1 MSRYRFIRQYSAHYP
16 VRQLCHVLAVSP
28 SAYYA
33 WSERQRQPAPAATV
47 EQLVVRT
54 FHLHA
59 GRYGT
64 RRLQKE
70 LAAHGLGRQR
80 LATILRRQGLRARQ
94 PRAFVPQTTRSNHGQ
109 RVAPNRL
116 RERPAPTGPD
126 QVWVGDIT
134 YLPRQGGGCFYLA
147 TWLDR
152 CTRRVVGWHVLAS
165 MPAEL
170 VSEALRRALVVRKPA
185 AGLVVHSDQGSQYTS
200 DSFNRL
206 LTRHPALASM
216 SRKGNCYDNAH
227 AESFWSRLKTE
238 LLAGGSFPD
247 LKTARL
253 KLNEYV
259 AYYNLQRRH
268 SALDYHSPVDYE
280 ALLNKTQFCPA

>member
-185 AGLVVHSDQGSQYTS
+185 AGLVVHSDRGSQYNLGQLQPPAHPAPGPGQHEPQEQLLRQCPCGILLEPAQNGAARGWQLPGSQNGPPETQRVR
-200 DSFNRL
+200 RL
-206 LTRHPALASM
+206 LQPPATPL
-216 SRKGNCYDNAH
+216 R
-227 AESFWSRLKTE
+227 SRLPLT
-238 LLAGGSFPD
+238 
-247 LKTARL
+247 
-253 KLNEYV
+253 
-259 AYYNLQRRH
+259 
-268 SALDYHSPVDYE
+268 
-280 ALLNKTQFCPA
+280 C